1 MAGQNPILRNE
12 SREVGFG
19 GGTTRKPGPLG
30 YADPDGTETV
40 EAWECVEGCPVAE
53 LDAQSGELT
62 SNAVT
67 KPVERGLGYGG
78 GAGSI
83 LAPRAADMG
92 GASRFF
98 PQFPADPAVFRYV
111 AKPSSAEKEEGVGVE
126 ARGLAAVAHKRCAA
140 CGRQE
145 VNVRGAECRCSSP
158 CWVQPD
164 VARVASNDH
173 PTVKSI
179 ALMRW
184 LVDLVTQRGDL
195 VLDPFAGS
203 GTTGVACLASGRR
216 VILVERDPRFAE
228 IARQRCAHWGAE
240 WSALAKVSQRKAR
253 AAKGDEVQPSL
264 FGDGSR

>member
-1 MAGQNPILRNE
+1 M
-12 SREVGFG
+12 FG
-19 GGTTRKPGPLG
+19 LSMTGETRC
-30 YADPDGTETV
+30 YADAEGRETV

-53 LDAQSGELT
+53 LDAQSGERT
-62 SNAVT
+62 SGSSTGHRNVPKT
-67 KPVERGLGYGG
+67 LNTYGRFELRDEKPRQGDTGT
-78 GAGSI
+78 
-83 LAPRAADMG
+83 
-92 GASRFF
+92 ASRYF

-253 AAKGDEVQPSL
+253 AAKGDEAQPTL